1 MKLMHFFKFT
11 CLALMLMLSS
21 CEDEITFTC
30 TDISYLG
37 SFSQRSVRLLSQDEI
52 QRAQREALGTK
63 AVVTF
68 YDNSMRLTLSNS
80 NGRYDYILN
89 KTGPDNYSM
98 ATDNERIEVTF
109 DKTFEYI
116 NSFKMIYTKK
126 EDNVLTQIYNEEH
139 GRNSDIK
146 AVMSFKRE

>member
-1 MKLMHFFKFT
+1 M
-11 CLALMLMLSS
+11 
-21 CEDEITFTC
+21 
-30 TDISYLG
+30 
-37 SFSQRSVRLLSQDEI
+37 
-52 QRAQREALGTK
+52 
-63 AVVTF
+63 
-68 YDNSMRLTLSNS
+68 SMC
-80 NGRYDYILN
+80 DF
-89 KTGPDNYSM
+89 YSM

>member
-1 MKLMHFFKFT
+1 MKLMHIFKFA
-11 CLALMLMLSS
+11 CFALMLVLSS
-21 CEDEITFTC
+21 CENEITFTC

-37 SFSQRSVRLLSQDEI
+37 SYSQDEI

-68 YDNSMRLTLSNS
+68 YDNSMRLALSNS
-80 NGRYDYILN
+80 KGRYDYILN

-116 NSFKMIYTKK
+116 KSFKMIYTKK
-126 EDNVLTQIYNEEH
+126 EDNVLTQVYNEQH
-139 GRNSDIK
+139 GLSNDIK
-146 AVMSFKRE
+146 AVITFKRE